1 MKAQLALF
9 PLNTVLLPGNRLS
22 LKIFEP
28 RYSDLIAECLRD
40 DHPFGVVLI
49 REGEETDRQ
58 PELFRTG
65 TTARII
71 DWQDRKDGLL
81 GISVFGE
88 RRFRILRQQ
97 PDAQGLLRAEV
108 DLLPEEQPCPIPDP
122 YRYMQELL
130 LHISASQPTQ
140 DDPGEDFNRIVFRL
154 VFLLPLDNG
163 LKQQLLEIDDC
174 RERAAVLH
182 AELIRLGVI
191 QYVKPDQ

>member
-1 MKAQLALF
+1 MSDRLALF

-28 RYSDLIAECLRD
+28 RYSDLVAECLRD
-40 DHPFGVVLI
+40 DKPFGIVLI
-49 REGEETDRQ
+49 RDGEETDRD
-58 PELFRTG
+58 PGIYRTG

-81 GISVFGE
+81 GISVLGE
-88 RRFRILRQQ
+88 HRFRILDHQ
-97 PDAQGLLRAEV
+97 PDSNGLLRAEV
-108 DLLPEEQPCPIPDP
+108 ELLPEEQPCDIPDP
-122 YRYMQELL
+122 YRYMRELL
-130 LHISASQPTQ
+130 LHISASLHPEEAPE
-140 DDPGEDFNRIVFRL
+140 DDFNRIVFRL

-191 QYVKPDQ
+191 QYVKPE

>member
-1 MKAQLALF
+1 MSETLALF
-9 PLNTVLLPGNRLS
+9 PLHSVLLPGNRLA

-28 RYSDLIAECLRD
+28 RYSDLVAECLRD
-40 DHPFGVVLI
+40 DRPFGIVLI
-49 REGEETDRQ
+49 RDGEETDRE

-65 TTARII
+65 TTARIV

-81 GISVFGE
+81 GISVVGE
-88 RRFRILRQQ
+88 RRFRIIDHQ
-97 PDAQGLLRAEV
+97 PDRQGLLRAEV
-108 DLLPEEQPCPIPDP
+108 ELLPEEQPCAIPDA

-130 LHISASQPTQ
+130 LHISASQQPEAA
-140 DDPGEDFNRIVFRL
+140 PGEDFNRIVFRL

-191 QYVKPDQ
+191 QYVKPE